1 MTHGRNSKAGLDH
14 RTNPRI
20 RIVQD
25 TRSCRTVIYEA
36 HPWSLATI
44 CAAGRAGLLSRRGS
58 VFPGTPIVNNPL
70 FNRDAA
76 TILREF
82 SEDRLSYSQEFGV
95 RHELNL
101 INGTSRFVARPE
113 RFGSRNP
120 IDPASQSPEKP
131 A

>member
-1 MTHGRNSKAGLDH
+1 
-14 RTNPRI
+14 
-20 RIVQD
+20 
-25 TRSCRTVIYEA
+25 
-36 HPWSLATI
+36 
-44 CAAGRAGLLSRRGS
+44 
-58 VFPGTPIVNNPL
+58 VNNPQP
-70 FNRDAA
+70 NREAA

-82 SEDRLSYSQEFGV
+82 SEDRLSYSRELGV

-101 INGTSRFVARPE
+101 NIVDFSFRRARPE